1 MLKVDQNVFF
11 HTMQSSRTPTG
22 FGASLKSSLSRKD
35 RFSSLKSHDYS
46 NLIRF
51 MLPIA
56 IRGFVTEKVRQAVF
70 KLVRLFRWV
79 CSKNVDV
86 RDLDL
91 MKIEFAIVMSL
102 LEMQLPTSFFDSQIH
117 LISHLVEEVAIGGPI
132 SYRWMFPIEQYL
144 KTLKGFVRQNS
155 RPEGSM
161 GESYLVQEAM
171 GVCHDI
177 IGDMDKY
184 APWVWKEEK
193 DERKTGLDYCF

>member
-1 MLKVDQNVFF
+1 
-11 HTMQSSRTPTG
+11 
-22 FGASLKSSLSRKD
+22 
-35 RFSSLKSHDYS
+35 
-46 NLIRF
+46 
-51 MLPIA
+51 
-56 IRGFVTEKVRQAVF
+56 
-70 KLVRLFRWV
+70 
-79 CSKNVDV
+79 
-86 RDLDL
+86 
-91 MKIEFAIVMSL
+91 
-102 LEMQLPTSFFDSQIH
+102 MQLPTSFFDSQIH